1 MVKNK
6 KGGSFIKQ
14 AAILAAAG
22 LFVRFVGFL
31 YRLPMTVLI
40 KDEGNS
46 IYASGFYIYQFL
58 LILSSAGLP
67 AAISKMVSERL
78 ARNEF
83 TNAHEVF
90 KVSMKFAAIAGF
102 IAMSVMFIFAE
113 PLSIIIRSP
122 KSYYSILSLCPT
134 IFIVAIMSVYRGY
147 FQGMK
152 TMVPTA
158 ISQIVEQLFH
168 AFFTVFLCYI
178 FVQKSLELG
187 VMGATA
193 GTGIGALFGLIV
205 VVYAYRKE
213 KPHVYQNIKNEQN
226 VVLEDNK
233 KIRKI
238 LIATTIPIILG
249 TAVFSITNLADML
262 MVKWKLA
269 ASGAFTNSEI
279 DALYGQ
285 LSGKFVTLTTL
296 PVAISTAVATA
307 AIPSIASSMVLNDK
321 KTVKTKLNMTL
332 RVAMII
338 SIPAAVG
345 LGVLGDQILAML
357 FPGVSEGGTLLK
369 VGALSVIFLAY
380 CQTVTGILQGI
391 SMVKVPVISAAV
403 GAVVKIIMNYFLIG
417 IPQINVIGAVLST
430 TGCYLTASILNTVF
444 LVKRTKIIP
453 DFIGSLLKPGIAAT
467 AMGVLCF
474 FTYKYSFGIIKSNT
488 ICVFI
493 CIFVSMII
501 YLAVLIAVNGLKE
514 EDVKMLPAGG
524 RICHFLKKYKLL

>member
-6 KGGSFIKQ
+6 KGGSFITQ

-213 KPHVYQNIKNEQN
+213 KPHIYQNIKNEQN

-238 LIATTIPIILG
+238 LIATAIPIILG

-307 AIPSIASSMVLNDK
+307 AIPSA
-321 KTVKTKLNMTL
+321 
-332 RVAMII
+332 
-338 SIPAAVG
+338 
-345 LGVLGDQILAML
+345 
-357 FPGVSEGGTLLK
+357 F
-369 VGALSVIFLAY
+369 
-380 CQTVTGILQGI
+380 
-391 SMVKVPVISAAV
+391 
-403 GAVVKIIMNYFLIG
+403 FLI
-417 IPQINVIGAVLST
+417 
-430 TGCYLTASILNTVF
+430 LN
-444 LVKRTKIIP
+444 
-453 DFIGSLLKPGIAAT
+453 
-467 AMGVLCF
+467 
-474 FTYKYSFGIIKSNT
+474 
-488 ICVFI
+488 
-493 CIFVSMII
+493 
-501 YLAVLIAVNGLKE
+501 
-514 EDVKMLPAGG
+514 LPPM
-524 RICHFLKKYKLL
+524 